1 MNICK
6 TEQEFIETVA
16 PYAQKA
22 CKAYGFYLPSVLIA
36 QAAKELGYAIPSYW
50 DNPGVRGLVEE
61 NNMVGIKKELL
72 NKTWVD
78 IGLSVW
84 DGRYLNKKTPEVY
97 GGVPVQIYDDFRI
110 YDNPEQSFADY
121 LCFMR
126 WGGYSV
132 GNPKYYNDIK
142 DVKDYRK
149 LIQIVHQK
157 GYATG
162 PTYSSGVIAII
173 QKHNLTKYDD
183 LTGVE
188 PTKYV
193 PVNSGLSGAVNTPA
207 ANAAADTIVINPNP
221 NFEPKHNTSARSG
234 KIEYIYIHYVGATGD
249 AKANIDYYNQR
260 TTTNASADFY
270 VGHGGDI
277 WQYNMDPEHRYCWA
291 VGGGRQSSHGGEY
304 FGIAKNANGISI
316 EMCVR
321 NKINGRQPANAPSWY
336 FETATV
342 DACVK
347 LTKYLMQKY
356 NIPADHVIRHYDVNG
371 KSCLPIDVTDVLTPN
386 GWVNL
391 GDVKIGDE
399 VAQYI
404 PDTDSIEFAK
414 VLDVVEPREE
424 TVLKN
429 RYLEATADH
438 RMFLKPNCGNSPN
451 FKDVLWGDVLNG
463 NKQYV
468 VKNAGYISTDGI
480 NLTDDEIR
488 LLVWIQGDGSYMVE
502 RRYSKPSVY
511 GIEFHLKKQRKI
523 NRVTA
528 LLENMGIE
536 FSARPYKNG
545 SMHVRVYGKGLY
557 SWAETWLTDKAFNY
571 NLMYM
576 SQAQFE
582 VFWEELVRVDGSVEG
597 QLYTSVISKN
607 NDIVQAVCALHGKRS
622 SVITMGNTASYRKC
636 TVLTA
641 NSNYSV
647 GRGAMTTPVTER
659 RAMVSCVTV
668 PSGYILVRNNDR
680 TFIVGNCPGVVGW
693 NDASG
698 DDSAWKAF
706 KQRIS
711 DGTPTVSSPEQSTAS
726 TPIPVASGT
735 KYRVQVGA
743 YKKKGNA
750 TNKVKS
756 VKSISGLDSFIELE
770 ADGMYHVYCGSYTV
784 KANADQRAAMLWDK
798 WRIKAVVE
806 VR

>member
-6 TEQEFIETVA
+6 TEQEFTETVA

-173 QKHNLTKYDD
+173 QKHNLTRYDD

-193 PVNSGLSGAVNTPA
+193 PAKSGLSGAVNTPA
-207 ANAAADTIVINPNP
+207 ANTVADTIAINPNP
-221 NFEPKHNTSARSG
+221 NFEPKHNTSARSC

-249 AKANIDYYNQR
+249 AKANIDYYNQLS
-260 TTTNASADFY
+260 TTSASADFY

-321 NKINGRQPANAPSWY
+321 NKINGRQSANAPSWY
-336 FETATV
+336 FEMATV

-347 LTKYLMQKY
+347 LTKYLMKKY
-356 NIPADHVIRHYDVNG
+356 SIPADHVIRHYDVNG
-371 KSCLPIDVTDVLTPN
+371 K
-386 GWVNL
+386 
-391 GDVKIGDE
+391 
-399 VAQYI
+399 Y
-404 PDTDSIEFAK
+404 
-414 VLDVVEPREE
+414 
-424 TVLKN
+424 
-429 RYLEATADH
+429 
-438 RMFLKPNCGNSPN
+438 
-451 FKDVLWGDVLNG
+451 
-463 NKQYV
+463 
-468 VKNAGYISTDGI
+468 
-480 NLTDDEIR
+480 
-488 LLVWIQGDGSYMVE
+488 
-502 RRYSKPSVY
+502 
-511 GIEFHLKKQRKI
+511 
-523 NRVTA
+523 
-528 LLENMGIE
+528 
-536 FSARPYKNG
+536 
-545 SMHVRVYGKGLY
+545 
-557 SWAETWLTDKAFNY
+557 
-571 NLMYM
+571 
-576 SQAQFE
+576 
-582 VFWEELVRVDGSVEG
+582 
-597 QLYTSVISKN
+597 
-607 NDIVQAVCALHGKRS
+607 
-622 SVITMGNTASYRKC
+622 
-636 TVLTA
+636 
-641 NSNYSV
+641 
-647 GRGAMTTPVTER
+647 
-659 RAMVSCVTV
+659 
-668 PSGYILVRNNDR
+668 
-680 TFIVGNCPGVVGW
+680 CPGVVGW

-711 DGTPTVSSPEQSTAS
+711 DGTPAVSLPEQSTAS
-726 TPIPVASGT
+726 TPIPAPSGT
-735 KYRVQVGA
+735 KFRVQVGA

-784 KANADQRAAMLWDK
+784 KVNADQRVAMLWDK